1 MNDAKAA
8 AILVSINDELN
19 LTREKLIKKLESL
32 KKNSKHSFLSAFA
45 KSFEADIDSLI
56 LNFRTNSKNAY
67 KNEMSVEN
75 AKETRNDDIIII
87 DKSSGLVY
95 AHEENEDPDNIKAS
109 QDNYDSNEDL
119 KLEFDTANISVSVK
133 KIRKTKLNRET
144 FFRPSLVV
152 FAENFTDE
160 NMPF

>member
-1 MNDAKAA
+1 
-8 AILVSINDELN
+8 
-19 LTREKLIKKLESL
+19 
-32 KKNSKHSFLSAFA
+32 
-45 KSFEADIDSLI
+45 
-56 LNFRTNSKNAY
+56 
-67 KNEMSVEN
+67 MSVEN